1 MVVGL
6 LRQWLRVL
14 RPLGKTSANL
24 WRRRVTRSYPRAI
37 TRTRIQPALV
47 FDEGGRHKCVACH
60 LCESACPTDCIYIE
74 AEPSAEENREKQ
86 PRIAELDL
94 GRCLF
99 CGQCVIACPEG
110 ALQLAPRTKLVDRL
124 RLDLVQGPSTGT

>member
-1 MVVGL
+1 MIGL
-6 LRQWLRVL
+6 LRQWTRAL

-24 WRRRVTRSYPRAI
+24 WRRRITRSYPRAI
-37 TRTRIQPALV
+37 AVARLQPALF
-47 FDEGGRHKCVACH
+47 FDDGGQHKCVACH

-74 AEPSAEENREKQ
+74 AESSAEENREKQ